1 MKKIWTLI
9 KREYK
14 ESVFKKS
21 FIIITILTPFLMVA
35 LGLIPSLLLM
45 METDE
50 PVRIH
55 VVDQTNFVFP
65 EFAKALNDTLKDGSA
80 EYILKNIIT
89 KPDVIES
96 VLNEQKQLVE
106 NESIDGVVYIP
117 HTIIK
122 EGKIQYFAKNVANF
136 SINQRIKNSIGKIVT
151 DHRIHQSGLDP
162 AIINK
167 LTKRL
172 EMKTIKIVKGGEESE
187 RGFMEEYFT
196 TLIFVLILYMTLI
209 LYGTA
214 IMRSIVQEKTTR
226 IIEILLSSTNPF
238 QLMTGKIIGQGSVG
252 LTQYLI
258 WALFGIGLVLFGGN
272 IMPASGDYFNFP
284 ASLFIYFV
292 IYYILGYFVYAVLFA
307 AIGAMTNSDQE
318 AQQLSFPVIMLLIIP
333 LLLIGFLVKNPD
345 SPTIVVLSLIPFFSP
360 IIMFARINLTAPSFL
375 EIGGS
380 ILILLATIFFL
391 IWIVSKIYRV
401 GILMYGKRPTM
412 PEIIRWVR
420 YK

>member
-1 MKKIWTLI
+1 L
-9 KREYK
+9 
-14 ESVFKKS
+14 
-21 FIIITILTPFLMVA
+21 P
-35 LGLIPSLLLM
+35 
-45 METDE
+45 
-50 PVRIH
+50 
-55 VVDQTNFVFP
+55 DQTNFVFA
-65 EFAKALNDTLKDGSA
+65 ELAKSLDDTLKDGSA
-80 EYILKNIIT
+80 KYLLENIGT
-89 KPDVIES
+89 NSDFIES
-96 VLNEQKQLVE
+96 VLNEQKKLVE

-117 HTIIK
+117 HTIIE

-136 SINQRIKNSIGKIVT
+136 SVNQRIKNSIGKIVT

-162 AIINK
+162 VIINK

-172 EMKTIKIVKGGEESE
+172 EMKTIKIVKGGKESE

-209 LYGTA
+209 LYGTS

-238 QLMTGKIIGQGSVG
+238 QLMTGKILGQGSVG

-284 ASLFIYFV
+284 PSLFIYFV
-292 IYYILGYFVYAVLFA
+292 IYYILGYFVYAVLYA
-307 AIGAMTNSDQE
+307 AVGAMTNSDQE
-318 AQQLSFPVIMLLIIP
+318 AQQLSFPVIMLLIVP

-380 ILILLATIFFL
+380 IVILLATIFFL

>member
-122 EGKIQYFAKNVANF
+122 EGKIQYFAKNVGNF

-284 ASLFIYFV
+284 PSLFIYFV

-318 AQQLSFPVIMLLIIP
+318 AQQLSFPVIMLLIVP

-345 SPTIVVLSLIPFFSP
+345 SPTIVILSLIPFFSP
-360 IIMFARINLTAPSFL
+360 IIMFARINLTTPSFL